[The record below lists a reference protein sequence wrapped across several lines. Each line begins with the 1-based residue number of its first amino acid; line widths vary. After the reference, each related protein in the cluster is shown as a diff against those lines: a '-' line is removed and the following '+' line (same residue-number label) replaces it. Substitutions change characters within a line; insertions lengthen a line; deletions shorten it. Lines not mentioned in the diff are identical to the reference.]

1 MMHYAQQKKH
11 STTHEDIF
19 MINFYGEQITKANT
33 QELFEILK
41 RLDKL
46 YPGISE
52 SICTVYL
59 SRLEKKYPHVIDNDL
74 RKIILVKFAHALH
87 EKNTEDMLRTLQLI
101 QNDLPAALNE
111 RQILSILAVATM
123 VMKQY
128 SFAVWLLAKVHM
140 SYLLNTESF
149 SQYVEKM
156 QNDHKM
162 QQDMTTAL
170 NDFLTM
176 FKTITLEQYSYYTK
190 K

>member
-1 MMHYAQQKKH
+1 
-11 STTHEDIF
+11 
-19 MINFYGEQITKANT
+19 
-33 QELFEILK
+33 
-41 RLDKL
+41 
-46 YPGISE
+46 
-52 SICTVYL
+52 
-59 SRLEKKYPHVIDNDL
+59 
-74 RKIILVKFAHALH
+74 LVKFAHALH